1 MQDCPKFSFWIPRAL
16 AKFCFLR
23 IVLIKP
29 RKNIP
34 VLGPLHMSPV
44 GGTNFVFC
52 SYGKFNPGYRDEK
65 CPKGHQNTRGTAFR
79 PVSDLTSHAQLKMFR
94 PGIRA
99 GVFIWEEFEKFP
111 ARLPRSRSQK
121 PRSGLPDQPAFSYE
135 HIEIFV
141 KKRAARRDLG
151 NRACPVNRAHMKRP
165 LVATTQRKPRYLEM
179 RRGK

>member
-1 MQDCPKFSFWIPRAL
+1 MWSCQRIFQVKSCVYVRCLSDNLGLYSVEKGGFSVRASSYEPGNR
-16 AKFCFLR
+16 A
-23 IVLIKP
+23 
-29 RKNIP
+29 
-34 VLGPLHMSPV
+34 GPV

-52 SYGKFNPGYRDEK
+52 SYWKFNPGYRDEK

-99 GVFIWEEFEKFP
+99 GVFIWEEFKKFP

-121 PRSGLPDQPAFSYE
+121 PRSRLPGQPAFSYE

-151 NRACPVNRAHMKRP
+151 NRASPVNRAHMKRP
-165 LVATTQRKPRYLEM
+165 WVPE
-179 RRGK
+179 

>member
-1 MQDCPKFSFWIPRAL
+1 MVPGLFEIIADVMGTRHGRSVTTSHNESTFTACGECLRASSYEPGNR
-16 AKFCFLR
+16 A
-23 IVLIKP
+23 
-29 RKNIP
+29 
-34 VLGPLHMSPV
+34 GSV

-65 CPKGHQNTRGTAFR
+65 CPKGHQNTGGTAFR

-99 GVFIWEEFEKFP
+99 GVRS
-111 ARLPRSRSQK
+111 RLP
-121 PRSGLPDQPAFSYE
+121 GQPAFSYE

-151 NRACPVNRAHMKRP
+151 NRASPVNRAHMKRH
-165 LVATTQRKPRYLEM
+165 LAGLDCFSLFIKV
-179 RRGK
+179 

>member
-1 MQDCPKFSFWIPRAL
+1 MLDGPCPGVEGGVDPRRPGSSSKL
-16 AKFCFLR
+16 SQTFFPLR
-23 IVLIKP
+23 ASSYEP
-29 RKNIP
+29 GNRA
-34 VLGPLHMSPV
+34 GPV

-99 GVFIWEEFEKFP
+99 GVFIWEEFKKFP

-121 PRSGLPDQPAFSYE
+121 PRSRLPGQPAFS
-135 HIEIFV
+135 
-141 KKRAARRDLG
+141 
-151 NRACPVNRAHMKRP
+151 
-165 LVATTQRKPRYLEM
+165 
-179 RRGK
+179 

>member
-1 MQDCPKFSFWIPRAL
+1 MVAVTLKLQHLGASSYEPGNRA
-16 AKFCFLR
+16 
-23 IVLIKP
+23 
-29 RKNIP
+29 
-34 VLGPLHMSPV
+34 GPV

-121 PRSGLPDQPAFSYE
+121 PRSRLPGQPAFSYE

-151 NRACPVNRAHMKRP
+151 NRASPVNRAHMKRHSQRSP
-165 LVATTQRKPRYLEM
+165 LYLS
-179 RRGK
+179 

>member
-1 MQDCPKFSFWIPRAL
+1 MGGLRFQVRASSYEPGNR
-16 AKFCFLR
+16 A
-23 IVLIKP
+23 
-29 RKNIP
+29 
-34 VLGPLHMSPV
+34 GPV

-52 SYGKFNPGYRDEK
+52 SYGKFHPGYRDEK

-79 PVSDLTSHAQLKMFR
+79 PVSDLTSHAQLKLFR

-121 PRSGLPDQPAFSYE
+121 PRSRLPGQPAFSYE

-141 KKRAARRDLG
+141 KSGGARS
-151 NRACPVNRAHMKRP
+151 
-165 LVATTQRKPRYLEM
+165 RKPSQPGQPGSYEEALKVGSLGSYYWRSSFSRHPNVNNASLFE
-179 RRGK
+179 

>member
-1 MQDCPKFSFWIPRAL
+1 MSFKKYNATATFFSALRASSYEPGNR
-16 AKFCFLR
+16 A
-23 IVLIKP
+23 
-29 RKNIP
+29 
-34 VLGPLHMSPV
+34 GPV

-111 ARLPRSRSQK
+111 ARLPRFQISVAE
-121 PRSGLPDQPAFSYE
+121 PALPAFSYE

-151 NRACPVNRAHMKRP
+151 NRGPARLPGSYEEALNCVVDKS
-165 LVATTQRKPRYLEM
+165 
-179 RRGK
+179 